1 MQGVVGGSAWLVRGG
16 EQDMDCQ
23 FSTPET
29 RWHPQGW
36 VSGAGPKACITH
48 DRPTIEPQYA
58 VSGFV
63 RI

>member
-36 VSGAGPKACITH
+36 VSGAGPKPASLMTDLPLSH
-48 DRPTIEPQYA
+48 NMR
-58 VSGFV
+58 
-63 RI
+63 